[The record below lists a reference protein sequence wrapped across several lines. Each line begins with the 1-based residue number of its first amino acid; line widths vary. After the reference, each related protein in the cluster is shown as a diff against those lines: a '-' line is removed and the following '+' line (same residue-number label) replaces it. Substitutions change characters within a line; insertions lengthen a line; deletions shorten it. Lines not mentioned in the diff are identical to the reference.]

1 MIEER
6 ARALADEIRQSREYA
21 AYASAREKAMAD
33 EQTAALLRRF
43 HKLQM
48 TVQAR
53 QMAGGKGGSEEQEL
67 RKLAE
72 LLQFTPDAAEF
83 LFAEY
88 GLNRLLTEVY
98 DTIARGVGIDFSD
111 WGKV

>member
-6 ARALADEIRQSREYA
+6 ARALAAEIRQSREYA
-21 AYASAREKAMAD
+21 AYASAREKALAD

-53 QMAGGKGGSEEQEL
+53 RMAGAEAGAEEEEL
-67 RKLAE
+67 KKLAE
-72 LLQFTPDAAEF
+72 LLQFSPDAADF
-83 LFAEY
+83 LLAEY
-88 GLNRLLTEVY
+88 SLNKLLTDTY
-98 DTIARGVGIDFSD
+98 DAIARGVGIDFSE
-111 WGKV
+111 WGR